1 MKKII
6 KIEEVVESDDFVVYQ
21 DTDSAFVLAEPYIRT
36 MMPDVNTNNDG
47 EMTKAIMS
55 VTTEVQTYVNQF
67 YNVMAKRF
75 FNLEKHT
82 FDAKQEVISKSSFWL
97 AKKRY
102 AQWIIHEEGALL
114 KQPRLE
120 VKGIDVVRTSFPA
133 SFRKF
138 MDSFLRKL
146 LTAVPKKELDGMI
159 LKFREDMKAFDVI
172 DIAKNTSVKFV
183 SEDGTK
189 NYNPESRRPLQF
201 EKASP
206 AAVKA
211 SLAYNDLL
219 MKMGLEKMFEPI
231 HHGQKIKWVYLQDNQ
246 YGLDALALKGDGN
259 DPDEILAVVNQFVD
273 RKKMFEQELRSK
285 LIDFYDVFKWTFPN
299 SSMAT
304 ASQFF
309 DFSG

>member
-1 MKKII
+1 MKQII
-6 KIEEVVESDDFVVYQ
+6 KIEEVIEPDDFVVYQ

-36 MMPDVNTNNDG
+36 MMPDVNVNNDD

-55 VTTEVQTYVNQF
+55 ITTEVQMYVNQF

-75 FNLEKHT
+75 FNLNKHT

-120 VKGIDVVRTSFPA
+120 VKGIDVVRSSFPA
-133 SFRKF
+133 SFRVF

-146 LTAVPKKELDGMI
+146 LTNVPKKELDDMI
-159 LKFREDMKAFDVI
+159 LKFREDMKTFDVL

-183 SEDGTK
+183 SQDGTK
-189 NYNPESRRPLQF
+189 NYNPDSRTPFHF
-201 EKASP
+201 ELATPAQAKAALS
-206 AAVKA
+206 
-211 SLAYNDLL
+211 YNDLL
-219 MKMGLEKMFEPI
+219 IKLGLDKESEPI

-246 YGLDALALKGDGN
+246 YGLESLALKGDGN
-259 DPDEILAVVNQFVD
+259 DPDKILNLVNQFVD
-273 RKKMFEQELRSK
+273 RKKMFEQELKSK
-285 LIDFYDVFKWTFPN
+285 LVDFYNVFKWTFPN
-299 SSMAT
+299 PSMAT
-304 ASQFF
+304 ASKFF
-309 DFSG
+309 DFGE

>member
-1 MKKII
+1 MKQIV
-6 KIEEVVESDDFVVYQ
+6 KIEEVVELDDFVVYQ

-36 MMPDVNTNNDG
+36 MMPDVDTNNDD

-55 VTTEVQTYVNQF
+55 VTTEVQSYVNQF

-75 FNLEKHT
+75 FNLNKHT

-102 AQWIIHEEGALL
+102 AQWIIHEEGTLL

-120 VKGIDVVRTSFPA
+120 VKGIDVVRSSFPA

-146 LTAVPKKELDGMI
+146 LTDVPKKELDDMI
-159 LKFREDMKAFDVI
+159 LKFREDMKTFDVL

-183 SEDGTK
+183 SQDGTK
-189 NYNPESRRPLQF
+189 NYNPDSRLPFHF
-201 EKASP
+201 ELATPVQAKA
-206 AAVKA
+206 A
-211 SLAYNDLL
+211 LAYNDLL
-219 MKMGLEKMFEPI
+219 TKLGLEKNFEPI
-231 HHGQKIKWVYLQDNQ
+231 HHGQKIKWIYLQDNQ
-246 YGLDALALKGDGN
+246 YGLKAMALKGDGN
-259 DPDEILAVVNQFVD
+259 DPDEIINLVNQLVD
-273 RKKMFEQELRSK
+273 RKKMFEQELKSK
-285 LIDFYDVFKWTFPN
+285 LVDFYDVFKWTFPN

-304 ASQFF
+304 AANFF
-309 DFSG
+309 DFGQ